1 MNIKDVTLGKL
12 AVAGL
17 LFNSLTPYNDSLVN
31 FRSATGNRID
41 LTIQKHRDDLMKWL
55 ND

>member
-17 LFNSLTPYNDSLVN
+17 LFNSLTPYNNSLVN
-31 FRSATGNRID
+31 FRSATGDRID
-41 LTIQKHRDDLMKWL
+41 LWFPPNHYCYY
-55 ND
+55 